1 MASPTDYYF
10 VRVNGRTA
18 HNDPS
23 KPDCYMEGEPPVY
36 PATAYDYV
44 EYCLRYDVVRLGWP
58 GAGDLRRGVDVP
70 ETTTCYGALSDH
82 VRGHL
87 REFREIVVGAGVLM
101 PDPHRPGVLFAGD
114 VTLPYSYFFEL
125 PNHPF
130 ECAHR
135 VGVRWDLDPATAR
148 PREYRAE
155 ELGVTTRGGWWL
167 WAMHRLTRE
176 RHGELLGK
184 INAARG
190 RTESPKPETRNPNQC
205 PMPE

>member
-1 MASPTDYYF
+1 MTTVADNRPAVRTDRRLSRSVAFAAIAAVFVTFAAASAAPSPLYVVYQHLWGFSPTTLTVVF
-10 VRVNGRTA
+10 A
-18 HNDPS
+18 
-23 KPDCYMEGEPPVY
+23 VY
-36 PATAYDYV
+36 V
-44 EYCLRYDVVRLGWP
+44 LGLI
-58 GAGDLRRGVDVP
+58 GALL
-70 ETTTCYGALSDH
+70 TLGALSDH

-167 WAMHRLTRE
+167 WAMHRLTVE
-176 RHGELLGK
+176 RHGALVGR

-190 RTESPKPETRNPNQC
+190 KKQINAETQNPND
-205 PMPE
+205 ENAR